1 MRGDFNPLEYW
12 LEPLDL
18 ELLSGRVSCLWE
30 DEIGFESLISQ
41 FEVLPELELMHE
53 IEVFEGS
60 LLILGIILIGLY
72 SLLYSSIVST
82 FYFLCAEIYLTLLLS
97 MFMLGT
103 SNLLSVPIVWKILL
117 VLSVPLLGNLLLGY
131 SYT

>member
-60 LLILGIILIGLY
+60 FLILGIILIGLY